1 MIERG
6 YNAPRFRGLGLFPLV
21 LGSESCGYAI
31 GTKAAAKRKGQV
43 GQCAASPCPLPGQPR
58 RAENNVPN
66 TG

>member
-1 MIERG
+1 MGTVPRG
-6 YNAPRFRGLGLFPLV
+6 HRYNVAIRNV
-21 LGSESCGYAI
+21 AEAIAI

-58 RAENNVPN
+58 RAENSVLN